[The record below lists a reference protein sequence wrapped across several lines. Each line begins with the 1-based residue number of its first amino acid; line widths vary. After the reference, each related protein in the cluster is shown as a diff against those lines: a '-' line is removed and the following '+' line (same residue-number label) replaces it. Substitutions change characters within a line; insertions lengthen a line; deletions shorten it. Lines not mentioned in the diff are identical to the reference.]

1 MLVNHRSV
9 SLACCNAVIPEF
21 GAAIKRIAARV
32 TRRKSRT
39 SRQNRSE
46 TGDPLQKNAPA
57 ANQAIRIAILR
68 KMNRLEEAE
77 AFTATINQ
85 ALLSTEEQRLL
96 ALERPPPPL
105 ESCNSAWVGTNC
117 G

>member
-1 MLVNHRSV
+1 MRSFLSSV
-9 SLACCNAVIPEF
+9 RQLNESPHDSREENPARAVKTAPKP
-21 GAAIKRIAARV
+21 A
-32 TRRKSRT
+32 
-39 SRQNRSE
+39 
-46 TGDPLQKNAPA
+46 DPLQKNAPA